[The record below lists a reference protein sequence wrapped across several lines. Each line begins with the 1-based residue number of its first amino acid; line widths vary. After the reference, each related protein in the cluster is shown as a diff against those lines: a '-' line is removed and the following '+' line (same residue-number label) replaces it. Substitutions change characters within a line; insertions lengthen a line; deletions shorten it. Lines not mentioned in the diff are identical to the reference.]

1 MAWEDC
7 FLRLDPNNYDTE
19 IQSLLATSSLTFDDC
34 ISLYENGNMSKEDFE
49 FAKGWF
55 EFFEN

>member
-1 MAWEDC
+1 MAWEDW

-19 IQSLLATSSLTFDDC
+19 IQSLLETSSLTFDDC
-34 ISLYENGNMSKEDFE
+34 IALYENDNMSKEDFE